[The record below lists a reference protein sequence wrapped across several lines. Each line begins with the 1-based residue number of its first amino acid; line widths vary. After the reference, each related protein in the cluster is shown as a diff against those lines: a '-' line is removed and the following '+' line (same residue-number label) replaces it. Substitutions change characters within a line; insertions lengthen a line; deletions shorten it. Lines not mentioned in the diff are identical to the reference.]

1 MQDLLLSSHRL
12 GDVGEIFYGAFS
24 GTTCIEQ
31 LTTNF
36 DAASLCVAG
45 VAATNHNPSDFI
57 SLKIKKKK
65 ENYTVL
71 SI

>member
-1 MQDLLLSSHRL
+1 MQDLLLGGHRL

-36 DAASLCVAG
+36 DPASLCVANH
-45 VAATNHNPSDFI
+45 NHNPSDFI

-65 ENYTVL
+65 K
-71 SI
+71 IIQF